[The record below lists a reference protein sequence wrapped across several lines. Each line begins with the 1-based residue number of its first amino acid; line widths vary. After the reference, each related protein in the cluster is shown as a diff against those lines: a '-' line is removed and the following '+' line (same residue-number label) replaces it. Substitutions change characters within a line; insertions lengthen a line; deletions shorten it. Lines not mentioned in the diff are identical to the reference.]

1 MRILIAPDK
10 FKDSLSADRVAH
22 ALLRGIRNVHPD
34 ASFAVRPIADGGE
47 GTVEAFALALGGR
60 IREVTVRGPLDD
72 PVLARIASLPE
83 GRTVVEMAD
92 ASGLSSVVPTSH
104 GALVAHS
111 SGTGELLM
119 AAAEGE
125 GQVVLGIGGSAST
138 DGGTGAAR
146 AWGWRFL
153 DRRGEEI
160 PLGGLA
166 LKELAHIEPPNDPST
181 VGVVGACDVDNPL
194 LGERGT
200 ARIFA
205 QQKGADTDAVD
216 QLEEGLT
223 RLAAV
228 IDADLGVDVSTI
240 EHGGAG
246 GGMGAGLVA
255 FFGGTL
261 RPGLDVLAEAT
272 GLADEVHR
280 SDIVVTGEGRLD
292 RASLG
297 GKAPIAIARLAR
309 SKGTPCV
316 AIAGDLQLERREL
329 KDNGIE
335 LAAGL
340 KQTGG
345 EQLARTDPERAIAKA
360 IEGLLRHRQERKQ
373 GRTFRR

>member
-10 FKDSLSADRVAH
+10 FKDSLSADRVAE
-22 ALLRGIRNVHPD
+22 ALVRGIRNVHPD

-47 GTVEAFALALGGR
+47 GTVDAFALASGGR
-60 IREVTVRGPLDD
+60 IREVTVTGPLGD
-72 PVLARIASLPE
+72 PVQARIASLPE

-92 ASGLSSVVPTSH
+92 ASGLSSIVPTPE
-104 GALVAHS
+104 GAMVAHS
-111 SGTGELLM
+111 FGTGQLLKG
-119 AAAEGE
+119 AAEGG

-153 DRRGEEI
+153 DHRGEAI

-166 LKELAHIEPPNDPST
+166 LKDLAHIEPPHDRSPMD
-181 VGVVGACDVDNPL
+181 VIGACDVDNPL
-194 LGERGT
+194 LGGQGT

-205 QQKGADTDAVD
+205 PQKGADPAGVLH
-216 QLEEGLT
+216 LEEGLV
-223 RLAAV
+223 RLAEV
-228 IDADLGVDVSTI
+228 IERGIGVEVTTV

-261 RPGLDVLAEAT
+261 RPGLDLLAEAT
-272 GLADEVHR
+272 GLADEVRR
-280 SDIVVTGEGRLD
+280 SDMVVTGEGRLD

-297 GKAPIAIARLAR
+297 GKAPIAIARLA
-309 SKGTPCV
+309 KKHGKPCV

-329 KDNGIE
+329 KGNGIE

-345 EQLARTDPERAIAKA
+345 EALARTDPESAIAKA
-360 IEGLLRHRQERKQ
+360 IEGLLRHRQERKE
-373 GRTFRR
+373 GKTFRR